1 MSPGKSDGAPSERG
15 ATEPTS
21 TRSADRPLAGVRV
34 LDIATF
40 LAAPFAGTVLADF
53 GAEVIKVE
61 QPGIGDPLRRFG
73 TPTDAG
79 DTLVWLSEARN
90 KKSITLDLRKP
101 EGAEILR
108 RLVRESDV
116 VLENFRP
123 GTLESWGLGYEALR
137 AIKPDI
143 IYVQQSGM
151 GAKGTYGR
159 FRTVGP

>member
-15 ATEPTS
+15 STEPAS

-61 QPGIGDPLRRFG
+61 QPGTGDPLRRFG
-73 TPTDAG
+73 TPTEAG

-90 KKSITLDLRKP
+90 KKSMTLDLRTP
-101 EGAEILR
+101 EGAEISPASRAPSPTSSWRISARERWRDGGWATR
-108 RLVRESDV
+108 RCARSI
-116 VLENFRP
+116 R
-123 GTLESWGLGYEALR
+123 GW
-137 AIKPDI
+137 
-143 IYVQQSGM
+143 
-151 GAKGTYGR
+151 
-159 FRTVGP
+159 